1 MSGKSCVMD
10 SKNKNCAE
18 CTCCGCKCQ
27 KQFHSEC
34 DWNSVHRDQVKI
46 ASDLENT
53 QWIWLDYL
61 QKMQEA
67 MLKILWLQKQ
77 QKFLKEYCG
86 CMLEH
91 DSLLMEQL
99 DEEDPP
105 SAEDLHKLE
114 HLANEQEAAQLAA
127 VSDNPSLT

>member
-1 MSGKSCVMD
+1 
-10 SKNKNCAE
+10 
-18 CTCCGCKCQ
+18 
-27 KQFHSEC
+27 
-34 DWNSVHRDQVKI
+34 
-46 ASDLENT
+46 
-53 QWIWLDYL
+53 
-61 QKMQEA
+61 MQEA
-67 MLKILWLQKQ
+67 MSKILQLQKQ
-77 QKFLKEYCG
+77 QKFLKECCG

-105 SAEDLHKLE
+105 SAEDLCELE